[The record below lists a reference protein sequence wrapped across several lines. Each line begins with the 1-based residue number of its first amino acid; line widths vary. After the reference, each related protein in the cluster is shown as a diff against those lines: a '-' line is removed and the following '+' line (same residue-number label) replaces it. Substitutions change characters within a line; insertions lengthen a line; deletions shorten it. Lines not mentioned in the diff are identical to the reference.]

1 MSPTDKKERDKRHV
15 RSLQNPRI
23 VADFRLCNVSI
34 AEADRAELL
43 GMICWLITGKDAFKQ
58 PKRKQQTTR
67 ETDGQHERHTNVS

>member
-1 MSPTDKKERDKRHV
+1 MSPADQKERDKRHV

-43 GMICWLITGKDAFKQ
+43 GMICWLIKGSEAFRQ
-58 PKRKQQTTR
+58 SPKRKAA
-67 ETDGQHERHTNVS
+67 